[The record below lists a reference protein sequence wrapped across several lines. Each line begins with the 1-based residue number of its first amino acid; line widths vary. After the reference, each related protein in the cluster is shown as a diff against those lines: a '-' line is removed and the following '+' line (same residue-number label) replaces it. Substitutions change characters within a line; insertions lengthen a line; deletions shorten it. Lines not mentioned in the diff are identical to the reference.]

1 MKSYKIKVQLR
12 GGSGYLETVELTE
25 KEVILFLN
33 KNDING
39 CWSKLCQ
46 SIEDRLG
53 MRIIGHFN
61 LVSYF
66 IDDEEFPL
74 H

>member
-39 CWSKLCQ
+39 CWSKLC
-46 SIEDRLG
+46 
-53 MRIIGHFN
+53 
-61 LVSYF
+61 
-66 IDDEEFPL
+66 
-74 H
+74 